1 MARGL
6 LFDQTYFYENT
17 EVDENTDWKLLRP
30 SVWDAQ
36 ELYIQDI
43 IGSPLYNEIKTQI
56 VASTLTGLNTTL
68 VDDYLAPCLLKYVM
82 TDAQVSL
89 LYKYRNKSVL
99 KDRSDSSN
107 PIDFK
112 EHRYLKDFYQMKAE
126 RYAEKVERYL
136 CANSTS
142 YPLYTTYTTSDEV
155 RAHSVSNT
163 VSVYL
168 GDIDN
173 DIKTGFDFPT

>member
-6 LFDQTYFYENT
+6 FFDQTYFYEET
-17 EVDENTDWKLLRP
+17 EVDENTDWKLIRP

-43 IGSPLYNEIKTQI
+43 IGSPLYSELKTQV
-56 VASTLTGLNTTL
+56 VADTLTALNLTL
-68 VDDYLAPCLLKYVM
+68 VNDYIAPCLLKYVM

-89 LYKYRNKSVL
+89 LYKFRNKSVL
-99 KDRSDSSN
+99 NDRSEFSN

-126 RYAEKVERYL
+126 RYAEKIERYL
-136 CANSTS
+136 CANSS
-142 YPLYTTYTTSDEV
+142 DYPLYTTYTTSDEV
-155 RAHSVSNT
+155 RAHNIDNT

-168 GDIDN
+168 SEID
-173 DIKTGFDFPT
+173 K